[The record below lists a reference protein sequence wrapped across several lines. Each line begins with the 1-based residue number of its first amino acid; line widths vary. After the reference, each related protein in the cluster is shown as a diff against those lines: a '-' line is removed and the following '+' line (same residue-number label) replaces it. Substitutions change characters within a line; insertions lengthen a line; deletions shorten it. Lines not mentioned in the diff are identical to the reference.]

1 MHRSKGLEFG
11 AVALV
16 MVNDGAVPPKWL
28 VDQAPDPAIRRSIID
43 AEKSLI
49 HVSAT
54 RAKKRL
60 FVGSSGRPSEL
71 IAHLEN
77 AIPAE

>member
-43 AEKSLI
+43 AESPSYTSLRRERRNA
-49 HVSAT
+49 S
-54 RAKKRL
+54 
-60 FVGSSGRPSEL
+60 SSGAAAGR
-71 IAHLEN
+71 AN
-77 AIPAE
+77 